1 LANALARNNVSP
13 ARWVAFEI
21 LRKVEAGHFSSVLL
35 ATDTDQLEPADRALC
50 HELVLG
56 VLRWQLYLDRI
67 IEHYSNRKIA
77 SLDHAVVLA
86 LRLGLY
92 QLRFLTRVPASAAV
106 DQSVKIVQAVR
117 LSSARA
123 FVNALLRR
131 ATREPDYDPADGISN
146 PIEKIAVQL
155 SHPEWLIERWVNDF
169 GLAETEAF
177 ATANNKTPDVAFRI
191 VHSRA
196 NEADVL
202 ARLDRA
208 GIAVATS
215 KIVGG
220 AWRTETGSR
229 VIREL
234 AEQGEIYLQDEAS
247 QLVAEVVKAGKTHRV
262 LDLCSA
268 PGGKTTLMADRSG
281 GFIVASDVSPRR
293 LTTVAKSVLK
303 HGLENVSLMVLDASR
318 PLPFRE
324 GSFDR
329 VLVDAPCS
337 GTGTLRHNPEIRWRL
352 SPDDFKRLATQQGQ
366 FLANAARVLKSGGRL
381 VYSTCSVEKDENE
394 EVVASFL
401 RSHGDFK
408 QIPLDVGL
416 PVSSSGAVRTWPQR
430 DGTDGFFVAAFEMS
444 VML

>member
-35 ATDTDQLEPADRALC
+35 ASDTGRLEPADRALS

-56 VLRWQLYLDRI
+56 VLRWQFYLDCI
-67 IEHYSNRKIA
+67 IEHYANRKIA
-77 SLDHAVVLA
+77 SLDDAVVLA

-92 QLRFLTRVPASAAV
+92 QLRFLTRVPPSAAV
-106 DQSVKIVQAVR
+106 DESVKIVQAAR

-123 FVNALLRR
+123 FVNAVLRR
-131 ATREPDYDPADGISN
+131 ATREPDYDPGNGIAD
-146 PIEKIAVQL
+146 PILKIAVQT
-155 SHPEWLIERWVNDF
+155 SHPEWLIRRWANQF
-169 GLAETEAF
+169 GLPDTEAL
-177 ATANNKTPDVAFRI
+177 ARANNQTPDVAFRI
-191 VHSRA
+191 VRSRA
-196 NEADVL
+196 SEEDVR
-202 ARLDRA
+202 ARLERA
-208 GIAVATS
+208 GVQVETSRIAP
-215 KIVGG
+215 G

-234 AEQGEIYLQDEAS
+234 AENGEIYLQDEAS
-247 QLVAEVVKAGKTHRV
+247 QLVAQLVEARRNDRV

-268 PGGKTTLMADRSG
+268 PGGKTTSIADRSG
-281 GFIVASDVSPRR
+281 AFVTASDVSRRR
-293 LTTVAKSVLK
+293 LVTVANSVSK
-303 HGLENVSLMVLDASR
+303 QRLENISLVVLDASR
-318 PLPFRE
+318 PLPFRD

-352 SPDDFKRLATQQGQ
+352 SPDDLERLAAQQGQ
-366 FLANAARVLKSGGRL
+366 FLSNAASVLKSGGRL
-381 VYSTCSVEKDENE
+381 VYSTCSVEMEENE

-401 RSHGDFK
+401 RSHENFK
-408 QIPLDVGL
+408 QIPFEAGALTT
-416 PVSSSGAVRTWPQR
+416 SSGALRTWPYR

-444 VML
+444 DML